1 MNHFNREIVFGGLA
15 MALQREIGKRAVVIG
30 GSFAGKLAARVL
42 SDFFAEVII
51 IEKDHKNVNISTTKG
66 VPQGAQGHVLL
77 KSGEEILEEL
87 FPGII
92 QDLVRDGSRQSDFAE
107 DLSWFHHGSWKARY
121 DSGLTIIQQS
131 RPFLEWHIQRKL
143 EAIPNIMY
151 RYSSKVKR
159 VIFIENEISGIVAE
173 NADGNT
179 VEIMADIVVDASG
192 AASFTTRW
200 LKDFGF
206 EQPQK
211 TEVGVDLFYASM
223 IYKNL
228 CHKDCNW
235 HSILVYPNPPELER
249 GGSISPI
256 EGNRYLVTLLGYG
269 EKTIPNDHAS
279 FLRYAK
285 TLGQPDIHE
294 MIKNAVPDSEIE
306 VYRFPALSRYHY
318 EKYRK
323 FPAGLLVI
331 GDSFCRVDPVFAQ
344 GMSIASM
351 EVYAMRSLLLRYRN
365 KQKLTRDFHNKVSKI
380 IDIPW
385 LIALTEDFRF
395 KNTRGIKPL
404 GLPLLQWY
412 VKKVVNACSHNEKVY
427 GHFLKV
433 LHLKAHPISL
443 FKPMVVAG
451 VFASTKNEK

>member
-1 MNHFNREIVFGGLA
+1 

-51 IEKDHKNVNISTTKG
+51 IEKDHKYENVATTKG

-92 QDLVRDGSRQSDFAE
+92 QDLVQDGSKQSDFAE

-151 RYSSKVKR
+151 RYSSKVKGL
-159 VIFIENEISGIVAE
+159 IFFENEISGVVAE
-173 NADGNT
+173 NADGST
-179 VEIMADIVVDASG
+179 VDLEADIVIDASG
-192 AASFTTRW
+192 AAAFTTRW

-211 TEVGVDLFYASM
+211 TEVEVDLFYASM

-228 CHKDCNW
+228 CYKECNW
-235 HSILVYPNPPELER
+235 HSILVYPNPPEIER

-256 EGNRYLVTLLGYG
+256 EGNRFLVTLLGYG
-269 EKTIPNDHAS
+269 EKEIPNDLTS
-279 FLRYAK
+279 FLRYTK
-285 TLGQPDIHE
+285 TLGQPHLHE

-318 EKYRK
+318 EKYRN

-331 GDSFCRVDPVFAQ
+331 GDAFGRVDPVFAQ
-344 GMSIASM
+344 GMSIAAL
-351 EVYAMRSLLLRYRN
+351 EAYAMRSLLLRYRS
-365 KQKLTRDFHNKVSKI
+365 KQKLTKDFHNKVSKI

-395 KNTRGIKPL
+395 KNTSGNRPF
-404 GLPLLQWY
+404 GLPFLQWY
-412 VKKVVNACSHNEKVY
+412 VKKVVKACSHNEKVY
-427 GHFLKV
+427 GQFMKV

-443 FKPMVVAG
+443 FKPMVLVG
-451 VFASTKNEK
+451 VFGEHKIIK